1 MNRKRVIVLLLAS
14 VPLRSGCIK
23 QPRQEQ
29 AIDALTETMPEASDS
44 PMEEMTEDNQGII
57 KF

>member
-1 MNRKRVIVLLLAS
+1 MNHKKVIVLMLVS
-14 VPLRSGCIK
+14 VPLLAGCIK

-29 AIDALTETMPEASDS
+29 AIGAQTETMPEASDS